1 MDIVLRRYSSINIL
15 VSGWIKDVFKFCTYA
30 LVSEQQKNSYMYRN
44 GGMKQIIDA
53 LLDYGDIVNGHASIL
68 LLTVI
73 LLMIASFIKRVGGHV

>member
-1 MDIVLRRYSSINIL
+1 
-15 VSGWIKDVFKFCTYA
+15 
-30 LVSEQQKNSYMYRN
+30 MYRN

-53 LLDYGDIVNGHASIL
+53 LLHYGDIVNGHASIL